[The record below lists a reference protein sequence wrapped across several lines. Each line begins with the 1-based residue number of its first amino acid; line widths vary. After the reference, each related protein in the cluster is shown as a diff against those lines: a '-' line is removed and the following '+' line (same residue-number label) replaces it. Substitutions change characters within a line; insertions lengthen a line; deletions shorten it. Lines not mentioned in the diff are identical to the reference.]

1 MASGFLTNDGK
12 DLDSRYL
19 GINAKAVSAKTAD
32 TATKATTATT
42 ATNVTNKGAISRNGN
57 AVQVRFSG
65 APHVPYTVPT
75 AGLLVSTSGFG
86 LAAGIGVRSSS
97 VFVNKGDKVYTGT
110 ASVGDEI
117 TAYIVPLKIS

>member
-19 GINAKAVSAKTAD
+19 GINAKAASASKAD
-32 TATKATTATT
+32 TATTATT

-65 APHVPYTVPT
+65 ASHVPYTVPT
-75 AGLLVSTSGFG
+75 AGLLVSNNRFG
-86 LAAGIGVRSSS
+86 LTAGTSVWTFS

-110 ASVGDEI
+110 ASSGDEI